1 MKDKLIKIASELVGE
16 LALNSYKKNDSRHVA
31 CALLTK
37 DGNIYTGINL
47 TLACAIGFCAETAA
61 VAEMLKHRETEIE
74 MLVAV
79 KHGGKIIPPCGRC
92 REMLMQVDKRNLQN
106 TKVIV
111 SENDVRLLSELLP
124 SPWLDYV

>member
-1 MKDKLIKIASELVGE
+1 MKDKLIQIASDLVGE
-16 LALNSYKKNDSRHVA
+16 LSLNSYKKNDSRHVA

-37 DGNIYTGINL
+37 DGNIHTGVNL

-74 MLVAV
+74 MIVAV

-92 REMLMQVDKRNLQN
+92 REMLMQVDKRNLHN

-111 SENDVRLLSELLP
+111 SKDEVRLLSELLP